1 MKSVRF
7 YLACIKVQ
15 GALVVTILGALVSH
29 FKVLRPIFF
38 FFFFF
43 FFCDGQGTVRQA
55 NLYVDR
61 SGSELFG
68 CFPQVSQLQDALQ
81 SMSSI
86 ILQGSLPGSTP
97 ATPRSTASSNLLTPG
112 STGKGR

>member
-1 MKSVRF
+1 MYEECQILPCLYKSTGISCCHHF
-7 YLACIKVQ
+7 GGI
-15 GALVVTILGALVSH
+15 GIALLSFMTN
-29 FKVLRPIFF
+29 

-43 FFCDGQGTVRQA
+43 FFCDGQGTVKQA

-68 CFPQVSQLQDALQ
+68 FFPQVSQLQDALQ